1 MSRLV
6 SLFKNTFFATCK
18 LNLVSLLDLCFL
30 YLNKTPTSELSSLLG
45 ISSATVVEWTYF
57 IRHLVGDS
65 VEQSTMQIGGDGIIV
80 ELDETKM
87 GKRKYHRGHKVEGVW
102 VVCGV
107 ERTKEKKY
115 FAIDVE
121 NRNSETLEAI
131 ISKYVKPGSIILTD
145 MWKAYNV
152 ACDNLNFEH
161 YTVNH
166 SKTFKDIVT
175 GVHTNTV
182 EGYNNGL
189 KTLIKPRNR

>member
-131 ISKYVKPGSIILTD
+131 ISK
-145 MWKAYNV
+145 
-152 ACDNLNFEH
+152 
-161 YTVNH
+161 
-166 SKTFKDIVT
+166 
-175 GVHTNTV
+175 
-182 EGYNNGL
+182 
-189 KTLIKPRNR
+189 